1 MPLIIQFKLD
11 EYGVSV
17 LDQVIYG
24 PDGFEGQV
32 YVRKHPDSPPE
43 RVEVLVENRA
53 FREAIS
59 GVRVYSVPV
68 SETLGWELRDE
79 SMEAHLIALGRNAA
93 REMGVYQDCYEDIAQ
108 FQVAFNDGHLHCYL
122 DYSE

>member
-17 LDQVIYG
+17 LDQVIHG
-24 PDGFEGQV
+24 PGQFEGEV
-32 YVRKHPDSPPE
+32 YVRKGAMPQ
-43 RVEVLVENRA
+43 RVDVLCENRA

-68 SETLGWELRDE
+68 TEILGWMLRDE
-79 SMEAHLIALGRNAA
+79 SIEAHIISLGRNAA
-93 REMGVYQDCYEDIAQ
+93 REMDVYQDCYEDIAQ
-108 FQVAFNDGHLHCYL
+108 FYVEYDRDHLDCYL
-122 DYSE
+122 RYTE

>member
-17 LDQVIYG
+17 LDQVIHG
-24 PDGFEGQV
+24 PGQFAGEV
-32 YVRKHPDSPPE
+32 YVRKDAMPE
-43 RVEVLVENRA
+43 RVDVLCENRA

-68 SETLGWELRDE
+68 SETLGWVLRDE
-79 SMEAHLIALGRNAA
+79 SIEAHIIALGRNAA
-93 REMGVYQDCYEDIAQ
+93 RELGVYQDCYEDIAQ
-108 FQVAFNDGHLHCYL
+108 FWVAFDDGHFQCYL
-122 DYSE
+122 EYSE

>member
-11 EYGVSV
+11 EYGV

-24 PDGFEGQV
+24 PGHFEGEV
-32 YVRKHPDSPPE
+32 YVRKDQATMPE
-43 RVEVLVENRA
+43 RMEILRENRA

-68 SETLGWELRDE
+68 TDTMGWMLRDE
-79 SMEAHLIALGRNAA
+79 TVEAHIIALGRNAA
-93 REMGVYQDCYEDIAQ
+93 REMRVYQDCYEDIAQ
-108 FQVAFNDGHLHCYL
+108 FWVEHEQGHLTCYL
-122 DYSE
+122 RYTE